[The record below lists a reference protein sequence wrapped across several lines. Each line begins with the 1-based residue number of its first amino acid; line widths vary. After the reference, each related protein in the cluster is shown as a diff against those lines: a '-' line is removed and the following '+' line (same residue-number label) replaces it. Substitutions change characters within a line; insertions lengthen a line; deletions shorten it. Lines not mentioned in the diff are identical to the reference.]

1 MKLKKRARFWIRS
14 LTVIMTAI
22 LLVEVFGNFGQ
33 AKAIPFQP
41 AIKFDQTHQ
50 RRSKLIVPSED
61 GVCSSNL
68 PLRLDTIIDA
78 STFSTARWGILIES
92 LSSSTILYSHHPDDF
107 LIPASNIKLLTTAA
121 ALQIVSERT
130 PQTVTSLEEWLTVIN
145 RDSDNES
152 ANALLSRIGG
162 QNAVRRAL
170 ATLGVNPDSYE
181 QVDGSGLSRNNR
193 AKPSTFVTL
202 LKGMYTN
209 DDSGLFYNSLPIA
222 GVNGTLRNRFRDTP
236 IQGRVHAK
244 TGTLQ
249 GVRALSGYLENA
261 NYGTIAFSIVVNQP
275 EQSGQVLTQAID
287 QIVLQAAQV
296 NRCD

>member
-1 MKLKKRARFWIRS
+1 MLI
-14 LTVIMTAI
+14 
-22 LLVEVFGNFGQ
+22 VESFGNPGR
-33 AKAIPFQP
+33 AKAIPERP
-41 AIKFDQTHQ
+41 AVNFDQAHQ
-50 RRSKLIVPSED
+50 RHSKLLTSSEG

-68 PLRLDTIIDA
+68 PFRLDTIIDA
-78 STFSTARWGILIES
+78 PPFSTARWGILIES
-92 LSSSTILYSHHPDDF
+92 LPSSTILYSHYPDDF

-130 PQTVTSLEEWLTVIN
+130 PQTVTSLEEWLMIIN
-145 RDSDNES
+145 RDSDNDS

-170 ATLGVNPDSYE
+170 ATLGVNPDGYE
-181 QVDGSGLSRNNR
+181 QIDGSGLSRNNR

-209 DDSGLFYNSLPIA
+209 DESQLFYNSLPIA

-236 IQGRVHAK
+236 VQGRVHAK

-261 NYGTIAFSIVVNQP
+261 NYGMIAFSIVVNQS

-287 QIVLQAAQV
+287 QIVLQTDQV
-296 NRCD
+296 DRCD